1 LSETEEP
8 ETNGGETVAPV
19 CASVTLRAQLRPAIV
34 GAVLLTLLTGVGY
47 PLLLAVLSRAFFPR
61 QADGSLVEQDGI
73 VVGSELIGQSFSAPG
88 YFHSRPSAAGEGYDP
103 LASGGSN
110 LGPANPKLRDAVRQ
124 RAEEFRRDNDDLPP
138 NTIVPIDA
146 VTSSG
151 SGLDPHISVENAA
164 LQIGRVA
171 RKRRL
176 SKDIVGQLVAQY
188 TIGRQFGFLG
198 DPRVAVLRL
207 NMALDR
213 LAPTFPDPPSH

>member
-1 LSETEEP
+1 M
-8 ETNGGETVAPV
+8 
-19 CASVTLRAQLRPAIV
+19 
-34 GAVLLTLLTGVGY
+34 
-47 PLLLAVLSRAFFPR
+47 
-61 QADGSLVEQDGI
+61 
-73 VVGSELIGQSFSAPG
+73 
-88 YFHSRPSAAGEGYDP
+88 
-103 LASGGSN
+103 
-110 LGPANPKLRDAVRQ
+110 
-124 RAEEFRRDNDDLPP
+124 
-138 NTIVPIDA
+138 PIDA